1 MGRNERGVANST
13 PPYPIRTDHGP
24 MVLDP
29 GQLWGMAFLAPAA
42 EDTDL
47 FSMWSMRHRE
57 RNIQPLIK
65 T

>member
-1 MGRNERGVANST
+1 
-13 PPYPIRTDHGP
+13 